1 MSVEWSDP
9 SSRDFETQH
18 SAPRL
23 QCNNTGI
30 LVGHQLAFMTS
41 CLANSCRH
49 SSISCLASISH
60 EVWLLIS

>member
-30 LVGHQLAFMTS
+30 LVGHQLAFMTF
-41 CLANSCRH
+41 LVLQERV
-49 SSISCLASISH
+49 SSL
-60 EVWLLIS
+60 EGGVQY